1 MKKTT
6 KKSNKEKFNEW
17 MKNQVK
23 SIYYHNNEQMSN
35 AFTRIIEY

>member
-1 MKKTT
+1 MKKKV

-17 MKNQVK
+17 MRNIVK
-23 SIYYHNNEQMSN
+23 SEYYHNNEQMSN